1 MELFEGFEEGEKKI
15 KLGGTTLAAA
25 KRAAEYLLSLDQGF
39 YVPTK
44 KERRNIVVAFAERGL
59 TLYGRAFDIVKSDV
73 AVDFKDPSEV
83 RKNLRFLKIYE
94 IKSTSN
100 KNVRE
105 DFGRHFFSI
114 STAELLTAQSLR
126 ERYRFIFVNT
136 LTHRVLDLSLKDIY
150 KKAKGIYPSW
160 SIQF

>member
-1 MELFEGFEEGEKKI
+1 MELFEGFEDSEKKI

-25 KRAAEYLLSLDQGF
+25 KKAAQYLLSLDQGF
-39 YVPTK
+39 YVPSK
-44 KERRNIVVAFAERGL
+44 KERKNIVVAFAERGL
-59 TLYGRAFDIVKSDV
+59 ALHGRAFDIVKSDV
-73 AVDFKDPSEV
+73 TIDFKDPADV
-83 RKNLRFLKIYE
+83 RKNLRLLKIYE

-100 KNVRE
+100 KNVQE
-105 DFGRHFFSI
+105 NFGRHFFSI

-136 LTHRVLDLSLKDIY
+136 LTNAVLDLSLKDIY